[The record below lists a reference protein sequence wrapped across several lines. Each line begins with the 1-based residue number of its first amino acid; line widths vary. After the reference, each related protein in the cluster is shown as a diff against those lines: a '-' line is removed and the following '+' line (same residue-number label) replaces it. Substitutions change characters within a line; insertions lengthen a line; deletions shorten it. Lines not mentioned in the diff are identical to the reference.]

1 MARTSPTSSL
11 SYQEPGLWPNN
22 RFTVLKWVSS
32 LPIGEVLRHL
42 ILHYSFTKGTTPKAN
57 VTSALRKS
65 NLPAWTPWMILISFL
80 SQENLSVR
88 LGNRTRANSANSAN
102 YTAMLHHLCL
112 LMTYCFVVYIPLVDS
127 LLNRHTTPSRPHDN
141 VQSYIH
147 RIEDTSTIHSTSL
160 HKVDLHDISSRNRRC
175 LHKL

>member
-1 MARTSPTSSL
+1 
-11 SYQEPGLWPNN
+11 
-22 RFTVLKWVSS
+22 
-32 LPIGEVLRHL
+32 
-42 ILHYSFTKGTTPKAN
+42 
-57 VTSALRKS
+57 
-65 NLPAWTPWMILISFL
+65 MILISFL

-160 HKVDLHDISSRNRRC
+160 TRLTFTISLHEIEDAFTNCRPPSQNHGC
-175 LHKL
+175 LNKL